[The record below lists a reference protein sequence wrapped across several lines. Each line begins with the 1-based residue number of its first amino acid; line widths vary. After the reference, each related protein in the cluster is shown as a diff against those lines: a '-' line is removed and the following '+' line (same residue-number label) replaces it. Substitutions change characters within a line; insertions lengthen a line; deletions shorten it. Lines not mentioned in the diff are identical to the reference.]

1 MCSRARAFL
10 AAIALGGALFGGAPF
25 GVLGAHLGARA
36 WAQGLPP
43 GLPPIEVQVGG
54 TAPGVWVRYALVN
67 RRRGEVVLL
76 RLAALERERGGQW
89 FELSFTDPQ
98 RRTMITRLLLA
109 APAPV
114 PAAAGAAGDPAAAAA
129 GRVLRAIVQPPG
141 QAPLILPTQALARQR
156 VPFAAGTLRDARE
169 VGREVVRTA
178 AGKFDTRRLLLG
190 AGAGRTA
197 AGKASGAASASAAGV
212 VWVSDALAGW
222 SVVKAR
228 LGDQELELIGRGAQ
242 AVSELR
248 GRPLALDPALV
259 H

>member
-1 MCSRARAFL
+1 MCSSARAFL
-10 AAIALGGALFGGAPF
+10 AVIALCSALFGEVGARF
-25 GVLGAHLGARA
+25 GSRA

-43 GLPPIEVQVGG
+43 GLPPIELRAGG
-54 TAPGVWVRYALVN
+54 TAPGVWVRYALIN
-67 RRRGEVVLL
+67 RRRGEVVVL
-76 RLAALERERGGQW
+76 RLAALERESGGQW

-109 APAPV
+109 SPAV
-114 PAAAGAAGDPAAAAA
+114 APAAAGTAGGAAAAPA

-141 QAPLILPTQALARQR
+141 QAPLILPTQALTKQR
-156 VPFAAGTLRDARE
+156 VPFAEGTLRAARE

-178 AGKFDTRRLLLG
+178 AGRFDTRRLLLG
-190 AGAGRTA
+190 AGTGRTPS
-197 AGKASGAASASAAGV
+197 GKASGAASASAAGV

-228 LGDQELELIGRGAQ
+228 LGDQELELIGRGTH

-259 H
+259 R